1 MLRRGMAGLVLV
13 IISASAASAVEVGR
27 LRGHLEFLASE
38 ALEGRL
44 TGTPEEQRATAY
56 VAQQF
61 ENIGLKPAGENGTY
75 FQGFDFIASTLLAWI
90 MHARS
95 FCATGT
101 PCYQR
106 VSHQVKVPI
115 RTLLIHIC

>member
-1 MLRRGMAGLVLV
+1 MLRRGMAAGLVLA
-13 IISASAASAVEVGR
+13 IITASAASAVEVGR

-75 FQGFDFIASTLLAWI
+75 FKVLTLLPAL
-90 MHARS
+90 R
-95 FCATGT
+95 
-101 PCYQR
+101 
-106 VSHQVKVPI
+106 QVTAI
-115 RTLLIHIC
+115 A

>member
-61 ENIGLKPAGENGTY
+61 ENIGLKPRPAKTVL
-75 FQGFDFIASTLLAWI
+75 ISKVLTLLPAL
-90 MHARS
+90 R
-95 FCATGT
+95 
-101 PCYQR
+101 
-106 VSHQVKVPI
+106 
-115 RTLLIHIC
+115 

>member
-1 MLRRGMAGLVLV
+1 MLRRGMAGLVLA
-13 IISASAASAVEVGR
+13 IITASAASAVEVGR

-75 FQGFDFIASTLLAWI
+75 FQGFDFIASLPAL
-90 MHARS
+90 R
-95 FCATGT
+95 
-101 PCYQR
+101 
-106 VSHQVKVPI
+106 QVTAI
-115 RTLLIHIC
+115 A